1 LNIRKKILVFIG
13 VLIIGFGIYA
23 IDRIIIKP
31 FPFIEINYISD
42 ESKFNA
48 TPENLDINISIPR
61 VNKLKQNVLF
71 LYRDINLT
79 IQDEKKDIDIS
90 TIRKAVKLTRYII
103 NKTNSSENIRDNP
116 KKVFDLGNKYLH
128 ICSESSKI
136 FVTIMQALGY
146 NARVIWMDGH
156 TTSEVFI
163 GNKWILVDSYFNL
176 MFKNKKGEYISL
188 LESVKNFK
196 KNIPVRIVEPVYS
209 NNTDFLIDSN
219 IINIYNNQK
228 LFVVLDGK
236 HLFNFHKNTKD
247 ITKIIKFIIG
257 NNLIGRGIQFIGF
270 GGSRVGNVGIFY
282 IKNNFK

>member
-1 LNIRKKILVFIG
+1 MNIRRKILVFIG
-13 VLIIGFGIYA
+13 LLIIGFGIYA
-23 IDRIIIKP
+23 IDRIIKP
-31 FPFIEINYISD
+31 FPFIEISYISD

-48 TPENLDINISIPR
+48 TPESLDVNISIPY
-61 VNKLKQNVLF
+61 VSKLKKNVSF
-71 LYRDINLT
+71 LYSDINLT
-79 IQDEKKDIDIS
+79 MQDGKKDIN
-90 TIRKAVKLTRYII
+90 TIRKGVKLTRYII
-103 NKTNSSENIRDNP
+103 NKTNSSKDIRDNP
-116 KKVFDLGNKYLH
+116 EEVFDLENKYLH

-146 NARVIWMDGH
+146 HARVIWMDGH

-196 KNIPVRIVEPVYS
+196 ENIPVRIIKPIYS
-209 NNTDFLIDSN
+209 NNLDFS
-219 IINIYNNQK
+219 INNDTINVYNNQK

-247 ITKIIKFIIG
+247 ILKIIKFIMG
-257 NNLIGRGIQFIGF
+257 DNLIGRGIQFIGF
-270 GGSRVGNVGIFY
+270 GSSRVGNVGIFY
-282 IKNNFK
+282 IKNNFR

>member
-1 LNIRKKILVFIG
+1 MNIRKKILVFIG

-219 IINIYNNQK
+219 IINVYNNQK

>member
-219 IINIYNNQK
+219 IINVYNNQK

>member
-1 LNIRKKILVFIG
+1 MNIRKKILVFIG